1 MDYHTL
7 LTWPRPYSLV
17 SDDANIDHLV
27 SLFPLPSGWGLV
39 GGDRACVKVT
49 QVRQHPVGVSTAIG
63 GFSEHNL
70 VSRVLSLPREER
82 GPWERGW
89 SLVTSDVTKSV
100 YRVFPGD
107 FCLKWFYSSRL

>member
-82 GPWERGW
+82 GPWERGC
-89 SLVTSDVTKSV
+89 
-100 YRVFPGD
+100 PGAAE
-107 FCLKWFYSSRL
+107 FCKVC